1 MNNAIICKMTIE
13 QKRQLLDSAKGHFF
27 SVDFEKKDRT
37 IRHMNCKKWMEKSF
51 SNGSK
56 NAAPSTLKD
65 KPEYYLAVDIEKG
78 EFRAVNL
85 STMLSCKVNGKIYK
99 FDKES

>member
-1 MNNAIICKMTIE
+1 MKMTRE
-13 QKRQLLDSAKGHFF
+13 QKRAILEQAKGHFF

-37 IRHMNCKKWMEKSF
+37 IRHMNCKKWTEKAF
-51 SNGSK
+51 SAGSK

-65 KPEYYLAVDIEKG
+65 KPEYYLAVDIDKG
-78 EFRAVNL
+78 EFRAISL
-85 STMLSCKVNGKIYK
+85 DRMLSCKVNGKTYT